1 MFQVAQWAAR
11 SGAAASLAKMAARNA
26 TGDLQLALLVRE
38 RQDLVDEWQQRAAA
52 RSAAVAQPPSKR
64 NKQKEVKSV
73 ARLSAI
79 DNRISEI
86 DKRLA
91 VSFPDYAALANPV
104 PLKIADVQKHLNPN
118 EALVLFL
125 DTVQWKPTPEETFIW
140 VVTKTA
146 SRWVRS
152 DLGPKALIKTMWM
165 LCAAGWATKVLD
177 RHTMF

>member
-1 MFQVAQWAAR
+1 
-11 SGAAASLAKMAARNA
+11 
-26 TGDLQLALLVRE
+26 LALLVRE
-38 RQDLVDEWQQRAAA
+38 RQDLIDEWQNRDAA
-52 RSAAVAQPPSKR
+52 RRTAIFQLPSKR
-64 NKQKEVKSV
+64 NKQKEAKSV

-79 DNRISEI
+79 DNRVSEI

-91 VSFPDYAALANPV
+91 LSFPDYAALANPE
-104 PLKIADVQKHLNPN
+104 PLTIDDVQKHLNPN

-152 DLGPKALIKTMWM
+152 DLGPKALKDHVDA
-165 LCAAGWATKVLD
+165 LRCGLGYEGLGPAHDVLIC
-177 RHTMF
+177 